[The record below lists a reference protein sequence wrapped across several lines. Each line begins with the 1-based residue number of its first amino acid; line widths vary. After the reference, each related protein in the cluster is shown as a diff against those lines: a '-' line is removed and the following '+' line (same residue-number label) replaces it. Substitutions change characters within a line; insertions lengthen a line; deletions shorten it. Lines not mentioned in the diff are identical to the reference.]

1 MKKTLGEI
9 AFDAFGDSWARDGI
23 LLNRKEWGKMQ
34 DHSRRGWENSARA
47 VANKCAEVA
56 DSDARQVDSG
66 GIVGPAYSFGRK
78 DAANAILDLCKV
90 KL

>member
-34 DHSRRGWENSARA
+34 DHSRRGWENSARS
-47 VANKCAEVA
+47 VANRCAEVA
-56 DSDARQVDSG
+56 NPPTRGPCESATYWKGRIDAQ
-66 GIVGPAYSFGRK
+66 
-78 DAANAILDLCKV
+78 NAIIDLCKV
-90 KL
+90 TP